1 MKYLIFLNEQMK
13 RAESVGLEK
22 EAIQLLILE
31 LSGLN
36 KAEFV
41 SKLHDE
47 ISLEEIKRLTK
58 EIDKYVI
65 DKLPVQHIIGY
76 TYFYGY
82 KMKVNSD
89 VLIPRPETEEL
100 VGYVL
105 SYYNEVFKNQNVD
118 VVDIGTGS
126 GAISIA
132 LSKEE
137 PKMNVYA
144 TDISID
150 AIEVAKENVKMN
162 EAKVQLLI
170 GDMLEPLI
178 EKNLKFDIIV
188 SNPPYI
194 PENEYVEDIVKNNE
208 PHLALFGGID
218 GMKFY
223 DIILSSAHKIL
234 KEKSILAF
242 EHDYGVK
249 EKMVELAKKYFPK
262 SEVVSIKDLSDKDRM
277 TVIINR

>member
-170 GDMLEPLI
+170 GDMFLLSQQETQVHQDIPLSV
-178 EKNLKFDIIV
+178 FHHR
-188 SNPPYI
+188 P
-194 PENEYVEDIVKNNE
+194 
-208 PHLALFGGID
+208 A
-218 GMKFY
+218 
-223 DIILSSAHKIL
+223 
-234 KEKSILAF
+234 
-242 EHDYGVK
+242 
-249 EKMVELAKKYFPK
+249 
-262 SEVVSIKDLSDKDRM
+262 
-277 TVIINR
+277 